1 MKTISST
8 RRFAA
13 PLMSAALALSVAISL
28 AACGGGGGSDSGSTT
43 PPVVVN
49 PPVTPPVVT
58 PPVDPGVTNPPVTPV
73 DPGVTNPP
81 VTPVDP
87 PIIIKPPENK
97 PGGSPLNPVAA
108 VLGDDN
114 VAPIYVDA
122 GPASGRGNIPN
133 AIYVDVKICA
143 PGSSTNCAV
152 IDHVLVDTGS
162 VGLRVFASEM
172 PSQLLSGLASATS
185 GGEPLGQCIS
195 FISGT
200 TWGSVRKADIRMGG
214 TNQGGKLATNMAIQV
229 INDPAAKYASV
240 PASCHT
246 QGTMLTAPAQMGAK
260 GIIGV
265 GLFAQDCGS
274 ACTVFAAP
282 VYYSCLSVPCR
293 QIPVPLA
300 DQVSNPMIGFGA
312 DNNGNI
318 IVLPSLPNHV
328 STRADGML
336 IFGLGTRSNNALPAG
351 SSVLAATNLG
361 YFSSDF
367 NGRTLTNSFIDSGS
381 TINFFPAAGNFISC
395 GGGIPS
401 FFCPGGS
408 LTLTAAN
415 TGSAGT
421 FSTVSILT
429 VDAGAAFMANPNA
442 QAFEGLAGAAGAPYQ
457 SLNMGASFF
466 YGRSVGALIEG
477 RSAVG
482 VSATGPAFTH
492 TQ

>member
-1 MKTISST
+1 MKTPPFAH
-8 RRFAA
+8 RFRL
-13 PLMSAALALSVAISL
+13 PLMSAAFALFATLALS
-28 AACGGGGGSDSGSTT
+28 ACGGGSGSSAP
-43 PPVVVN
+43 PPVQTN
-49 PPVTPPVVT
+49 PPVTPPVVE
-58 PPVDPGVTNPPVTPV
+58 PPVVSPPVVVEPPV
-73 DPGVTNPP
+73 VTNPP

-108 VLGDDN
+108 VIGDDN

-122 GPASGRGNIPN
+122 GPANGNGNTPN
-133 AIYVDVKICA
+133 AIFVDVKICA
-143 PGSSTNCAV
+143 PGNTNNCAV

-162 VGLRVFASEM
+162 VGLRVFAADM
-172 PSQLLSGLASATS
+172 PSQLLGSLASATS

-214 TNQGGKLATNMAIQV
+214 TNQGGKLATNMAIQ
-229 INDPAAKYASV
+229 IIADPGAKFASI
-240 PASCHT
+240 PASCQT
-246 QGTMLTAPAQMGAK
+246 QGTMLKTAADVGAK

-282 VYYSCLSVPCR
+282 VYYACSSVPCR

-300 DQVSNPMIGFGA
+300 DQVGNPLTGFGA

-318 IVLPSLPNHV
+318 IILPPLSNHV
-328 STRADGML
+328 AERAEGML

-351 SSVLAATNLG
+351 SSVLGATNLG

-367 NGRTLTNSFIDSGS
+367 NGRTLSNSFIDSGS
-381 TINFFPAAGNFISC
+381 SINFFPAGGNFISC
-395 GGGIPS
+395 SGAISS
-401 FFCPGGS
+401 FFCPGGTLS
-408 LTLTAAN
+408 LTASN
-415 TGSAGT
+415 TGRAGT
-421 FSTVSILT
+421 VSSVSILT
-429 VDAGAAFMANPNA
+429 VDASAAFTAHPTA
-442 QAFEGLAGAAGAPYQ
+442 HAFEGLAGAVGAPYLT
-457 SLNMGASFF
+457 LNMGASFF
-466 YGRSVGALIEG
+466 FGRSVGMLIDG

-482 VSATGPAFTH
+482 VSTTGPAFTH
-492 TQ
+492 TP